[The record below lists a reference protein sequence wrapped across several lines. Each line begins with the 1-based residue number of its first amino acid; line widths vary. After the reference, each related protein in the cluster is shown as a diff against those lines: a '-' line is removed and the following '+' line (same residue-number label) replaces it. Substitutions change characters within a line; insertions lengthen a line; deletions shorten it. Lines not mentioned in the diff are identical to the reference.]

1 MTRPGSGSTLPPY
14 IEAPDDI
21 EAAYAF
27 CEQAGFGDGLPIIP
41 PTVERV
47 ERMLMF
53 CDRSR
58 EEPIMTVAPGY
69 GEATP
74 LRIAANAV
82 MAGCCPEYFPIVL
95 LAMEAMGEEAYNLY
109 GVQATTHPCTP
120 LIIVNGPVGQELD
133 INSGYRAF
141 GAGPRS
147 NASIGRAVHL
157 SLLNIGGAKPGAG
170 DMATAGTPAKYSYC
184 IAENEAESPWD
195 PFHVEEGFPADATTV
210 TIVAAEGPHNVNDH
224 ESTSGEGV
232 LKTIAGT
239 VAITGSNNAHHEARP
254 VIALC
259 PEHAATIAGSGFS
272 KADVKKYL
280 YEHSQIPLSRFSAE
294 NVERRLRRK
303 YPERYANAGL
313 DALVAMAKQPE
324 DFIVIVV
331 GGAGK
336 HSAFIP
342 TFGSHRP
349 VSRALTH
356 RDGSLVKSIRE
367 LRNAR

>member
-1 MTRPGSGSTLPPY
+1 MITPDAGVAQTPY
-14 IEAPDDI
+14 IEAPDDL
-21 EAAYAF
+21 EAAYEF
-27 CEQAGFGDGLPIIP
+27 CEQHGFGDGLPVIP

-47 ERMLMF
+47 ERMLAY
-53 CDRSR
+53 CDRPR
-58 EEPIMTVAPGY
+58 DQPVMTVAPSY

-82 MAGCCPEYFPIVL
+82 MAGCRPEYFPLVM
-95 LAMEAMGEEAYNLY
+95 LAMEAMADEAYNLY
-109 GVQATTHPCTP
+109 GVQATTHPCAP
-120 LIIVNGPVGQELD
+120 LIIVNGPISKELQ
-133 INSGYRAF
+133 INAGNRAF

-157 SLLNIGGAKPGAG
+157 ALLNIGGAKPGTG

-184 IAENEAESPWD
+184 IAENEAESPWEA
-195 PFHVEEGFPADATTV
+195 FNIEEGFPAGSTTV
-210 TIVAAEGPHNVNDH
+210 TVVAAEGPHNVNDH
-224 ESTSGEGV
+224 ESTSAEGI

-254 VIALC
+254 VVALC
-259 PEHAATIAGSGFS
+259 PEHAATIAGCGFS
-272 KADVKKYL
+272 KADAKKYL
-280 YEHSQIPLSRFSAE
+280 YEHSRIPLSRFSME

-313 DALVAMAKQPE
+313 DTLVPMAAQAE
-324 DFIVIVV
+324 DFIIIVV

-349 VSRALTH
+349 VTRALRH
-356 RDGSLVKSIRE
+356 ADGQLVRSIRD
-367 LRNAR
+367 LRVSQ

>member
-1 MTRPGSGSTLPPY
+1 MSTPTSVVTQDTY

-21 EAAYAF
+21 EAAYEF
-27 CEQAGFGDGLPIIP
+27 CENNGFGDGLPVIP

-47 ERMLMF
+47 DRMLMF
-53 CDRSR
+53 CDRPR
-58 EEPIMTVAPGY
+58 DKPIMTVAPSY

-74 LRIAANAV
+74 VRIAANAV
-82 MAGCCPEYFPIVL
+82 MAGCRPEYFPIVM
-95 LAMEAMGEEAYNLY
+95 LALEAMGEDSYNLY

-120 LIIVNGPVGQELD
+120 LIIVNGPIARELQ
-133 INSGYRAF
+133 INSGFRAF

-157 SLLNIGGAKPGAG
+157 SLLNIGGAKPGVG

-184 IAENEAESPWD
+184 ISENEAESPWE
-195 PFHVEEGFPADATTV
+195 PLNIEEGFPSEATTV
-210 TIVAAEGPHNVNDH
+210 TVVAAEGPHNVNDH
-224 ESTSGEGV
+224 ESTSGEGI

-239 VAITGSNNAHHEARP
+239 VAITGSNNAHHDARP

-272 KADVKKYL
+272 KADVKRYL
-280 YEHSQIPLSRFSAE
+280 HENARVPLSKFSTE
-294 NVERRLRRK
+294 NVERRLRK
-303 YPERYANAGL
+303 KFPERYANAGL
-313 DALVAMAKQPE
+313 DTLVPMANRPE
-324 DFIVIVV
+324 DYIVIVV

-342 TFGSHRP
+342 TFGSHWP
-349 VSRALTH
+349 VTRALKH
-356 RDGSLVKSIRE
+356 EDGRLVQSIHE

>member
-1 MTRPGSGSTLPPY
+1 MTNRNRPIEQLPC

-27 CEQAGFGDGLPIIP
+27 CEQSGFGDGLPIIP

-53 CDRSR
+53 CDRPR
-58 EEPIMTVAPGY
+58 NEPIMTVAPGY

-82 MAGCCPEYFPIVL
+82 MAGCRPEYFPIVML
-95 LAMEAMGEEAYNLY
+95 SMEAMGDEAYNLY

-120 LIIVNGPVGQELD
+120 LIIVNGPVGRELE

-157 SLLNIGGAKPGAG
+157 CLLNIGGAKPGAG

-184 IAENEAESPWD
+184 AAENEAESPWE
-195 PFHVEEGFPADATTV
+195 PFNIEEGFPPGSTTV
-210 TIVAAEGPHNVNDH
+210 TVVAAEGPHNVNDH
-224 ESTSGEGV
+224 ESTSAEGI
-232 LKTIAGT
+232 LKTMAGT
-239 VAITGSNNAHHEARP
+239 VAITGSNNAHNEARP

-272 KADVKKYL
+272 KARVKEYL
-280 YEHSQIPLSRFSAE
+280 YEHARIPLSKFSTE
-294 NVERRLRRK
+294 NVERRLRK
-303 YPERYANAGL
+303 KFPERYANASP
-313 DALVAMAKQPE
+313 DALVPMAKQPE
-324 DFIVIVV
+324 DYIVIVV
-331 GGAGK
+331 GGTGK

-349 VSRALTH
+349 VTRALKH
-356 RDGSLVKSIRE
+356 MDGRLVKSIQD
-367 LRNAR
+367 LRGGR

>member
-1 MTRPGSGSTLPPY
+1 MTHQNHPLEQLPC

-27 CEQAGFGDGLPIIP
+27 CEQSGFGDGLPIIP

-47 ERMLMF
+47 KRMLTY
-53 CDRSR
+53 CDRPW
-58 EEPIMTVAPGY
+58 EKPIMTVAPSY

-74 LRIAANAV
+74 MRIAANAV
-82 MAGCCPEYFPIVL
+82 MAGCLPEFFPIVM
-95 LAMEAMGEEAYNLY
+95 LAMEAMGDEAYNLY

-120 LIIVNGPVGQELD
+120 LIIINGPIAQELQ
-133 INSGYRAF
+133 INGGFRAF

-147 NASIGRAVHL
+147 NASIGRAIHL
-157 SLLNIGGAKPGAG
+157 ALLNIGGAKPGDG

-184 IAENEAESPWD
+184 VAENEVESPWQ
-195 PFHVEEGFPADATTV
+195 PFNIEEGFPPGSTTV
-210 TIVAAEGPHNVNDH
+210 TVVAAEGPHNVNDH
-224 ESTSGEGV
+224 ESTSAEGI

-259 PEHAATIAGSGFS
+259 PEHAATIASSGFS
-272 KADVKKYL
+272 KAQVKEYL
-280 YEHSQIPLSRFSAE
+280 YEHAQIPLSKFSNE
-294 NVERRLRRK
+294 NVERRLRK
-303 YPERYANAGL
+303 KFPERYANSSL
-313 DALVAMAKQPE
+313 DALVPMAKQPE
-324 DFIVIVV
+324 DYIVIVV

-349 VSRALTH
+349 VTRALQH
-356 RDGSLVKSIRE
+356 ADGRLVKSIQE
-367 LRNAR
+367 LRNPR

>member
-1 MTRPGSGSTLPPY
+1 MSTTTVGSAQDSY

-21 EAAYAF
+21 EAAYEF
-27 CEQAGFGDGLPIIP
+27 CEKNGFGDGLPVIP
-41 PTVERV
+41 PTIERV

-53 CDRSR
+53 CDRPR
-58 EEPIMTVAPGY
+58 DQPIMTVAPSY
-69 GEATP
+69 GDATP

-82 MAGCCPEYFPIVL
+82 MAGCRPEYLPIVM
-95 LAMEAMGEEAYNLY
+95 LALEAMGDDAYNLY

-120 LIIVNGPVGQELD
+120 LIIVNGPIARELQ
-133 INSGYRAF
+133 INSGFRAF

-184 IAENEAESPWD
+184 VAENEAESPWA
-195 PFHVEEGFPADATTV
+195 PLSVEEGFPSDSTTV
-210 TIVAAEGPHNVNDH
+210 TVVAAEGPHNVNDH
-224 ESTSGEGV
+224 ESTSAEGI

-239 VAITGSNNAHHEARP
+239 VAITGSNNAHHESRP

-272 KADVKKYL
+272 KSDVKKYL
-280 YEHSQIPLSRFSAE
+280 HENARIPLSKFSTE
-294 NVERRLRRK
+294 NVDRRLRK
-303 YPERYANAGL
+303 KFPERYGNASL
-313 DALVAMAKQPE
+313 DTLVPMAKQPE
-324 DFIVIVV
+324 DYIVIVV

-349 VSRALTH
+349 VTLALK
-356 RDGSLVKSIRE
+356 RNDGQLARSIQEFRT
-367 LRNAR
+367 AR